1 MAAPT
6 DYNLQMLKQK
16 HNQSG
21 PLTTDEINFL
31 FNQAEVGEKK
41 EMSEIMVLQEIRA
54 ALGDQGQ
61 MMQSELV
68 EHISAL
74 AKQADMKTS
83 KSEV

>member
-1 MAAPT
+1 MSSSK
-6 DYNLQMLKQK
+6 YNIQSLKKK
-16 HNQSG
+16 HQNAES
-21 PLTTDEINFL
+21 LSSDEINFL
-31 FNQAEVGEKK
+31 FTQAETAERK

-54 ALGDQGQ
+54 VLGDQGQ

-74 AKQADMKTS
+74 TKQADMKTS

>member
-1 MAAPT
+1 MS
-6 DYNLQMLKQK
+6 DSKYNLQSLKKK
-16 HNQSG
+16 HQNDES
-21 PLTTDEINFL
+21 LLSDEIDFL
-31 FNQAEVGEKK
+31 FIQAEAAEKK

-54 ALGDQGQ
+54 VLGDQGQ

-74 AKQADMKTS
+74 TKQADMKTS

>member
-1 MAAPT
+1 MSDAK
-6 DYNLQMLKQK
+6 YNLQSLKKK
-16 HNQSG
+16 HQNAES
-21 PLTTDEINFL
+21 LSSDEIDFL
-31 FNQAEVGEKK
+31 FIQSEAAEKK

-54 ALGDQGQ
+54 VLGDQGQ

-74 AKQADMKTS
+74 TKQADMKTS

>member
-1 MAAPT
+1 MSDAK
-6 DYNLQMLKQK
+6 YNLQSLKKK
-16 HNQSG
+16 HQNSKQ
-21 PLTTDEINFL
+21 LTAKEIDFL
-31 FNQAEVGEKK
+31 FIQAETAERK

-74 AKQADMKTS
+74 AKQTDTKNS
-83 KSEV
+83 KREV